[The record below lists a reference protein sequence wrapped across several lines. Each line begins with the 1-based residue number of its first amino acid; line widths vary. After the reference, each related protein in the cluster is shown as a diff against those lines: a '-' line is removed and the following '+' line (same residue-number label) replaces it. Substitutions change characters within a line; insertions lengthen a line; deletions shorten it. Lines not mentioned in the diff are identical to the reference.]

1 MILIFKY
8 INRAASGDVNV
19 LFIRAVGVQSV
30 SPTIEGLEAANW
42 DTQVPPPTSDQQHT
56 AKEHPI

>member
-1 MILIFKY
+1 
-8 INRAASGDVNV
+8 V

-42 DTQVPPPTSDQQHT
+42 DTQVPPPTSDQQRT
-56 AKEHPI
+56 ANEHLYIGKRIFTYL